1 MSVAGPQSHDSPAR
15 LPGKGSPRTGNAP
28 GAAAGG
34 VFFCGGKPSVSP
46 TRPLP
51 FCTARKAAVGLRAN
65 ESPFGHT
72 SSLLKERSA
81 KIAAV
86 AGFTWVPSEEQLSSA
101 NVARLAGSLGCS
113 SYDELHRVSIEEPDR
128 FWRAVVDDVGIPL
141 ARGWDAVLDDSR
153 GIEWT
158 TWFEGAR
165 LNVAEACV
173 HRWAREMPEREAAV
187 WVPEEGE
194 RRSLTWGELS
204 LEVRRLAEALLEL
217 GVGEGDVVG
226 TFLPMAPEAAIA
238 SHACAHVGAVQV
250 PIFSGF
256 AGPAVSSRL
265 VDAGAKLVLTA
276 DASYRRGKLVP
287 MKEVLD
293 EALADAPS
301 VEHVLVW
308 RRAGVECPMTPGRD
322 SWWED
327 AVDGRPGTLEPV
339 AVESEAPY
347 LLAYT
352 SGTTGKPKGALH
364 VQGGF
369 LLSIV
374 RETAYQADLRSGDR
388 VLFSTDMG
396 WIMGPW
402 TVVGAM
408 GCGAT
413 VVFMEGAPDRPHDR
427 VWRIVADEQ
436 VTMLGVSPTLVR
448 ALIPHGE
455 PTADVSSLRCVVTT
469 GEPWNR
475 GPYEWLDE
483 YVCGGGR
490 IPIVNCSGGTEV
502 GACFLSVTMLE
513 PTKPVSVGFSALGED
528 MDVFD
533 DRGRPVRG
541 EVGELVC
548 KRAWPGMTRGI
559 WGDPERYL
567 ETYWRRF
574 PGVWTHG
581 DWASIDEDG
590 YWFLHGRSDD
600 TLNIAGKRIGPSELE
615 SAAVGHAAVA
625 EAAAVGIPHDVKGEV
640 AWLFCVLAPGADAT
654 SEEVSAAVAHE
665 LGKAF
670 APDRVVFVSALPKT
684 RSAKIVRRAV
694 RARAL
699 GQDPGDVSTLE
710 NPESLEEI
718 ARAV

>member
-1 MSVAGPQSHDSPAR
+1 
-15 LPGKGSPRTGNAP
+15 
-28 GAAAGG
+28 
-34 VFFCGGKPSVSP
+34 
-46 TRPLP
+46 
-51 FCTARKAAVGLRAN
+51 
-65 ESPFGHT
+65 
-72 SSLLKERSA
+72 
-81 KIAAV
+81 
-86 AGFTWVPSEEQLSSA
+86 VPSTDQRGAS
-101 NVARLAGSLGCS
+101 NVGRLAHTLGCE
-113 SYDELHRVSIEEPDR
+113 SYEALHRLSIDDPDR
-128 FWRAVVDDVGIPL
+128 FWRAVVTDLEIPL
-141 ARGWDAVLDDSR
+141 VRDWDEVLDDSR

-158 TWFEGAR
+158 SWFVGAHV
-165 LNVAEACV
+165 NVADACV
-173 HRWAREMPEREAAV
+173 HRWARETPDREAAV

-194 RRSLTWGELS
+194 RRSPTWAELS
-204 LEVRRLAEALLEL
+204 RDVRRLAEALREL

-226 TFLPMAPEAAIA
+226 TYLPMAPEAAIA
-238 SHACAHVGAVQV
+238 SHACAHIGAVQV

-256 AGPAVSSRL
+256 AGAAVSARL
-265 VDAGAKLVLTA
+265 ADAGARLVLTA

-301 VEHVLVW
+301 VERVLVW
-308 RRAGVECPMTPGRD
+308 RRAGVSCPMTSGRD
-322 SWWED
+322 SWWDD
-327 AVDGRPGTLEPV
+327 AVGDQPGTLEPV

-352 SGTTGKPKGALH
+352 SGTTGRPKGALH

-369 LLSIV
+369 LLSIT
-374 RETAYQADLRSGDR
+374 RETAYQADLRAGDR

-408 GCGAT
+408 ACGAT

-427 VWRIVADEQ
+427 VWRVVADER

-448 ALIPHGE
+448 ALIPRGE
-455 PTADVSSLRCVVTT
+455 PGADLSSLRSVVTT

-475 GPYEWLDE
+475 GPYDWLDE
-483 YVCGGGR
+483 HVCGRGR

-502 GACFLSVTMLE
+502 GACFLSVTMLRA
-513 PTKPVSVGFSALGED
+513 TKPCSVGFPALCED

-533 DRGRPVRG
+533 DKGQSVRG

-567 ETYWRRF
+567 ETYWSRF

-581 DWASIDEDG
+581 DWASVDEDG

-600 TLNIAGKRIGPSELE
+600 TLNIAGKRIGPAELE
-615 SAAVGHAAVA
+615 SAAVGHPAVA
-625 EAAAVGIPHDVKGEV
+625 EAAAIGVPHEVKGEV
-640 AWLFCVLAPGADAT
+640 AWLYCVLAPGADA
-654 SEEVSAAVAHE
+654 SPEEISAAVAHE

-670 APDRVVFVSALPKT
+670 APDRVLFVSALPKT

-699 GQDPGDVSTLE
+699 GQDPGDLSTLE
-710 NPESLEEI
+710 NPEALDEI